1 MESFGTFA
9 ATEGRRFGQ
18 RRYRGERCLSS
29 RFVSDLVGQLTYI
42 LEWLGQDIKRRTRVV
57 RNFPNAES
65 RLRLAKNSVIT
76 TVAAA
81 CCSALPGHVGQI
93 RHVVG

>member
-1 MESFGTFA
+1 MYQILA
-9 ATEGRRFGQ
+9 N
-18 RRYRGERCLSS
+18 
-29 RFVSDLVGQLTYI
+29 DPPLTLASKRQYHMHFKLTDI

-93 RHVVG
+93 CHVGNVGWEPLCESRQ